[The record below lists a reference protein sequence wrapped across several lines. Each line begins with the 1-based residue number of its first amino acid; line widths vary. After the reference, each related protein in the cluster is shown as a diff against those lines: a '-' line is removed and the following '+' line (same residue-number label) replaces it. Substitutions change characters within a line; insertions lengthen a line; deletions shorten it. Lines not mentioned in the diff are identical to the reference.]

1 MLLKVARPLARIRA
15 AVITSVVVH
24 LNRTYAYLKLKL
36 LNHLHLD
43 SALCCTSVVQ
53 SVLTAHM
60 PETHTRTSKE
70 GSAGNRSAE
79 HHILIHRD
87 GSCYQLGFMAA
98 AVDFNGDTLW
108 SMAKIKTMKTFMEFL
123 FKTLL
128 QINLK
133 IFSD

>member
-1 MLLKVARPLARIRA
+1 
-15 AVITSVVVH
+15 
-24 LNRTYAYLKLKL
+24 
-36 LNHLHLD
+36 
-43 SALCCTSVVQ
+43 
-53 SVLTAHM
+53 
-60 PETHTRTSKE
+60 
-70 GSAGNRSAE
+70 
-79 HHILIHRD
+79 
-87 GSCYQLGFMAA
+87 MAA